1 MSCGSTCSS
10 GGVPAGC
17 GNNGSC
23 GVSSDCGKLKV
34 IDWLGNMT
42 LPDGHT
48 PFNGVE
54 IRFKNSRKEYFK
66 NTIQDVLQ
74 VGDYVVVEAT
84 HGFDVG
90 TVTMTGELVKIQM
103 EHKLNATDTTALKS
117 ILRKAKPNDIQRW
130 KEAQALEH
138 ETMHRARTMAIA
150 LGLNMKLS
158 DVEYQADKSKA
169 IFYYTAEARVDFRA
183 LIKVMAEAFKVRIE
197 MKQIGLRLEASRLGG
212 IGSCGRELCCSTWL
226 TDFRTVATSAAR
238 YQQLSLNPQKLA
250 GQCGKLK
257 CCLNFELDSYVDAI
271 KAFPD
276 LDSKKLITQRGD
288 AVLQKL
294 DLFKQIMWFSY
305 RDEPEVL
312 IPMRVEQVKLHINAC
327 KSGNIPPALTPE
339 KSPTKIQISK
349 ADYEFKNISGEESL
363 NRFDS
368 KRNAKPKNSRTA
380 KPFKRKPT
388 QNDKRNSNSKS

>member
-138 ETMHRARTMAIA
+138 ETMHIARTMPIA

-271 KAFPD
+271 KAFPE

-349 ADYEFKNISGEESL
+349 ADYEFKNTSGEESL

-368 KRNAKPKNSRTA
+368 KRNANPKKSRTA

>member
-23 GVSSDCGKLKV
+23 GITTDCGKLKV
-34 IDWLGNMT
+34 IDWLGNMV
-42 LPDGHT
+42 LPDGQK
-48 PFNGVE
+48 PFNAVE
-54 IRFKNSRKEYFK
+54 VRFKNSRKEYFK
-66 NTIQDVLQ
+66 NLNQEGMQ

-84 HGFDVG
+84 HGYDLG
-90 TVTMTGELVKIQM
+90 TVTMTGELVRIQM
-103 EHKLNATDTTALKS
+103 EHKLNSTDVNALKA

-183 LIKVMAEAFKVRIE
+183 LIKVLADAFKVRIE
-197 MKQIGLRLEASRLGG
+197 MKQIGLRHEAARLGG

-226 TDFRTVATSAAR
+226 TDFRAVATSAAR

-257 CCLNFELDSYVDAI
+257 CCLNFELDFYVEAI
-271 KAFPD
+271 KAFPE
-276 LDSKKLITQRGD
+276 LDSKKLISQRGE

-312 IPMRVEQVKLHINAC
+312 IPMGIEQVKQHINAC
-327 KSGNIPPALTPE
+327 KSGTIPQALVPE
-339 KSPTKIQISK
+339 KSTSKIQVSK
-349 ADYEFKNISGEESL
+349 VEHEFKNTSGEESL
-363 NRFDS
+363 NRFDNKRQTKS
-368 KRNAKPKNSRTA
+368 KKPGTGKF
-380 KPFKRKPT
+380 FKRKGSS
-388 QNDKRNSNSKS
+388 NDKRNSKS